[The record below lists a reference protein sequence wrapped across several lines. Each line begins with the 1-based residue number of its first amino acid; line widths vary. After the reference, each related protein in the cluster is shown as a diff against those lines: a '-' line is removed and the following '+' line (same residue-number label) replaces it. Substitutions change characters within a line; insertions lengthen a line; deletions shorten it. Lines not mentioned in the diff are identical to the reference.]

1 MHHLYLSVKKVVRTK
16 SQLLTSR
23 YSVSE
28 SRNKVWPAVSCDP
41 ARMPRPAAGVK
52 PAREPATFRHGF
64 HCTTIRVLVIANH
77 DIRPLLL
84 EPARLIKAR
93 PARAVTLAS
102 HRPISKSWRGQ
113 VRQNTEPLRRP
124 RGCSMTASARHPL
137 ARGRGGGDGGDRRRR
152 CTLLG
157 LCCYIFLSQALAPP
171 TPSASPPV
179 PAPKVLPLSSPAR
192 S

>member
-1 MHHLYLSVKKVVRTK
+1 
-16 SQLLTSR
+16 
-23 YSVSE
+23 
-28 SRNKVWPAVSCDP
+28 
-41 ARMPRPAAGVK
+41 MPRPAAGVK

-64 HCTTIRVLVIANH
+64 HCTSICVLVIANH

-113 VRQNTEPLRRP
+113 VMQNTEPLRRP

-157 LCCYIFLSQALAPP
+157 LCCYILLSQATARKRRPVKRSKHTGQSTRRHGRRFRRVGGRPAACLRAGAP
-171 TPSASPPV
+171 TESGV
-179 PAPKVLPLSSPAR
+179 
-192 S
+192 